1 MWRRAC
7 SYGHALT
14 FSVCVLWLKTTI
26 SSHLCKDRTLSTA
39 DSPSSDPRT
48 SGPPTAGDGYEVVGG
63 TDSAKPPKQTVG
75 SESVLAGF
83 DPDAD
88 FDREIASA
96 DKAKPSSKSDSRS
109 PRFERPPSKAA
120 SEEVADID
128 DVDAMPVDGMPLP
141 LIKPAHRSGLDAPR
155 VLFAAGG
162 VIVVV
167 AMVVSGWT
175 AKSQNLAVACLTGY
189 QTILHT
195 ITGVVALV
203 VISLLHGRPVGSHE
217 QGAARLFV
225 AIGLFQSVMGLEF
238 GVFDG
243 KAEEFA
249 LGAAVYALAMMAL
262 FRMRFKVILEIIAVH
277 LLIIGVM
284 WLGTQ
289 LAIAA
294 VPTVKR

>member
-1 MWRRAC
+1 VIGD
-7 SYGHALT
+7 SE
-14 FSVCVLWLKTTI
+14 
-26 SSHLCKDRTLSTA
+26 SSKSSAGKVGKD
-39 DSPSSDPRT
+39 
-48 SGPPTAGDGYEVVGG
+48 
-63 TDSAKPPKQTVG
+63 
-75 SESVLAGF
+75 SVLAGF
-83 DPDAD
+83 DAETD
-88 FDREIASA
+88 FEKDIAA
-96 DKAKPSSKSDSRS
+96 AEAKKAAAAS
-109 PRFERPPSKAA
+109 PRFVRPKRQRPATDDEVSD
-120 SEEVADID
+120 SNVADVD

-141 LIKPAHRSGLDAPR
+141 LIKPAHRSGLDAPK
-155 VLFAAGG
+155 VLFAVGG
-162 VIVVV
+162 VIVLI
-167 AMVVSGWT
+167 AMIASGLT
-175 AKSQNLAVACLTGY
+175 AKSQNLAVACLAGY

-203 VISLLHGRPVGSHE
+203 VISLLHGRPVGSYE

-225 AIGLFQSVMGLEF
+225 AIGLFQLVMGLEF
-238 GVFDG
+238 GLFDG

-249 LGAAVYALAMMAL
+249 IGAVVYALAMMAL